1 MGVGRCSCPLAACR
15 RMLCA
20 CWHSSALLLH
30 RRRHQQQRSADVAP
44 EESVVGRPHTSGPV
58 IPTGMLAPL
67 RKGAP
72 AAASTTSHLQGRRG
86 EAAPHAMRVFFL
98 QNVAASQLLA
108 PAQVVPRARHPR
120 TQGRAGN
127 TCGCAAGRRPA
138 PARSLVPAGNIEL
151 VAAVQEVQPLHAHK
165 MFLPRGAAPAAAAAI
180 VSGSWAGAAVG
191 WRGRGRLEE
200 LRGGSVVRAA
210 GGAHR

>member
-30 RRRHQQQRSADVAP
+30 RHRHQQQRSADVAP

-108 PAQVVPRARHPR
+108 PAQVVPRPRHPR
-120 TQGRAGN
+120 TQGRWQHMRLSRRQAPRPSALTGSSRQHR
-127 TCGCAAGRRPA
+127 TCCSRSRCPAPPRAQNVPPQGRRP
-138 PARSLVPAGNIEL
+138 RRRCR
-151 VAAVQEVQPLHAHK
+151 HC
-165 MFLPRGAAPAAAAAI
+165 
-180 VSGSWAGAAVG
+180 
-191 WRGRGRLEE
+191 
-200 LRGGSVVRAA
+200 
-210 GGAHR
+210 